1 MSNMSFRKLGCK
13 KKFETSSHERRIAI
27 LIIRYRWGV
36 VFVSMIFMGTV
47 ISGLH
52 QLTFSSTYRYF
63 FETDNPYLLAY
74 ENLGKSYTFNDS
86 LFFVVAPADGQ
97 IFTRKTLA
105 IVDELT
111 RSAWQTPYS
120 GRVDSLTNFPHT
132 FADGD
137 NLTVKVLTKNPSAL
151 TDAQLEHAKTVI
163 LADNQI
169 AHRLISPNGAVAGVF
184 VNIFLP
190 GKSEAEL
197 HEVVGFARELADQIE
212 KRYTGIRIRLG
223 GSIMLSDVLMTA
235 VRHDLQKVFPLMYGV
250 VVLVLIAALRS
261 FWPIVAALLVIV
273 LAISAAFG
281 LGGWL
286 GIPMS
291 AISVNAPTLILTVAV
306 ANNIHILATFLSRM
320 REGDDKE
327 SAIVQSLDINTMPIM
342 VNNIAAGI
350 GFSSL
355 CFNSA
360 PPFRDMGVIVSAGL
374 TAAFF
379 LSIFLLPAM
388 LAILPI
394 HVKPRASLRKMFVE
408 RIGDM
413 IIARRTPLFWGMLA
427 LILALSMHLPK
438 LQMGEKFTEYFDK
451 RFQFRQDTDFIVKN
465 FTGFDSIE
473 YSLDSGEKRGIT
485 RPEYLEKLDRFA
497 DWFLKQPETVFVNSL
512 SETIKRLNV
521 TMNGDDQSYYRIPEN
536 RNLVAQ
542 YLTLY
547 EMSLPAGFDLDTQIR
562 FDESATRFTVV
573 LKDVTN
579 GELLALEQRAQDWL
593 EKDALTENRRGA
605 LHAPNILG
613 VVRTPPAGT
622 SPMLLF
628 AHLTQ
633 DSARSMLSSGVWTLI
648 LISFLLIIPLRSLKY
663 GLISLAPNLAPSAM
677 SYGLWAMMGK
687 PLGLA
692 GSVVATMSLGI
703 VVNDNVHFLCEYV
716 RARREKNMR
725 PEDAVRF
732 AFSIAGVPMWSA
744 SIILVAGFALLSFSG
759 FTVNSTMGL
768 LTAITIAF
776 ALAAD
781 FFFLPPLLLKVEEW
795 SK

>member
-1 MSNMSFRKLGCK
+1 MFI
-13 KKFETSSHERRIAI
+13 EHRIAVLIILYRWRIFFTSMI
-27 LIIRYRWGV
+27 LISIA
-36 VFVSMIFMGTV
+36 IF
-47 ISGLH
+47 GLQ
-52 QLTFSSTYRYF
+52 QLKFSTSYRYF
-63 FETDNPYLLAY
+63 FEKDNPYLLAF

-86 LFFVVAPADGQ
+86 LFFVLAPADGR
-97 IFTRKTLA
+97 IFSRKTLA
-105 IVDELT
+105 VLDELT
-111 RSAWQTPYS
+111 RFAWQTPYS

-137 NLTVKVLTKNPSAL
+137 NLTVKVLTKNPSGL
-151 TDAQLEHAKTVI
+151 SDDQLEHAKKII

-169 AHRLISPNGAVAGVF
+169 VHRLISPNGSVAGVF
-184 VNIFLP
+184 VNILLP
-190 GKSEAEL
+190 GKSDAEL
-197 HEVVGFARELADQIE
+197 GEAVAFARGLSENIE
-212 KRYTGIRIRLG
+212 KKYPGIRVRLG
-223 GSIMLSDVLMTA
+223 GSIMLSDALITA
-235 VRHDLQKVFPLMYGV
+235 SRNDLQRVFPLMYGV

-261 FWPIVAALLVIV
+261 FWPIVTALLVIV
-273 LAISAAFG
+273 FAILTAFG

-286 GIPMS
+286 GIPVS

-306 ANNIHILATFLSRM
+306 ANNIHILATFLTRM
-320 REGDDKE
+320 REGEGKE
-327 SAIVQSLDINTMPIM
+327 SAIAGALDINAMPIM
-342 VNNIAAGI
+342 VNNIAACI

-355 CFNSA
+355 CFNTA
-360 PPFRDMGVIVSAGL
+360 PPFKDLAIIVAAGL
-374 TAAFF
+374 VAAFF

-394 HVKPRASLRKMFVE
+394 HVEPRASLRKMFVE
-408 RIGDM
+408 RLGDM

-427 LILALSMHLPK
+427 LILALTMHLPK
-438 LQMGEKFTEYFDK
+438 LQMGEKFTQYFDP

-465 FTGFDSIE
+465 FTGFDSME

-485 RPEYLEKLDRFA
+485 KPEYLLKLDRFA

-562 FDESATRFTVV
+562 YDESATRFTVV
-573 LKDVTN
+573 LKDITN
-579 GELLALEQRAQDWL
+579 GELLALEQRAQAWL
-593 EKDALTENRRGA
+593 EKDALATQA
-605 LHAPNILG
+605 G

-633 DSARSMLSSGVWTLI
+633 DSARSMLSGGVWTLI

-687 PLGLA
+687 PLGMA

-716 RARREKNMR
+716 RARREKNMQ
-725 PEDAVRF
+725 PADAVRF